1 MAGPMRLPYFPLHVV
16 LFPHLPLPI
25 HVFEQRYREMTRD
38 LLADGSPY
46 GGRFVVSMITDGAEV
61 LEGRPGPMASA
72 SGQRIGT
79 IAEVRSAEQLPDGR
93 WVLLAVGVARA
104 ELSGV
109 ESDGSYATI
118 EATPLLEVAG
128 RGAEALVP
136 DVQAAL
142 DRYLASVKRFVATAA
157 SSGSNPT
164 EPSEMSASLDAV
176 LKPIHL
182 PDEPLAASYAVGGLL
197 QVELTRKQ
205 HLLELPDAA
214 TRLTAELALLQRESQ
229 LLAQGAL
236 PPIAAGD
243 LRYHPN

>member
-1 MAGPMRLPYFPLHVV
+1 MRLPYFPLHVV

-25 HVFEQRYREMTRD
+25 HVFEQRYREMARD
-38 LLADGSPY
+38 LLAEGSPY
-46 GGRFVVSMITDGAEV
+46 GGRFVVSMMTEGAEV
-61 LEGRPGPMASA
+61 LEGRPGPTASA

-93 WVLLAVGVARA
+93 WVLLAVGFARA
-104 ELSGV
+104 ELSDV
-109 ESDGSYATI
+109 ESDGSYSTI
-118 EATPLLEVAG
+118 EAAPLPEVDG
-128 RGAEALVP
+128 SGATALVP
-136 DVQAAL
+136 VVQAAL
-142 DRYLASVKRFVATAA
+142 DRYLASVKRFVAATA
-157 SSGSNPT
+157 SSGSSPT
-164 EPSEMSASLDAV
+164 ELSDVSASLDAV
-176 LKPIHL
+176 LKPIRL

-229 LLAQGAL
+229 LLVQGAL